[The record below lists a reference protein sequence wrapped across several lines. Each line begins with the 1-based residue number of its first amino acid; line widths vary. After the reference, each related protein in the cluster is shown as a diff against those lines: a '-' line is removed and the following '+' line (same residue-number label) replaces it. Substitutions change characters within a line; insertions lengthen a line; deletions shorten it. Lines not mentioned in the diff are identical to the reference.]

1 MTKVK
6 AKLSQQVGEVVQENN
21 HPVNESSQTERK
33 PYTINEKIVKT
44 LIAKHLEN
52 SRISVAITDLFDIED
67 VNPKKEIAIPF
78 VLLKVLFL
86 FP

>member
-6 AKLSQQVGEVVQENN
+6 AKLSQEIGEVVQENN

-33 PYTINEKIVKT
+33 PYKINEIVKT

-52 SRISVAITDLFDIED
+52 SRISWAITDLFDIED

-78 VLLKVLFL
+78 VLLKVLFY
-86 FP
+86 FRS